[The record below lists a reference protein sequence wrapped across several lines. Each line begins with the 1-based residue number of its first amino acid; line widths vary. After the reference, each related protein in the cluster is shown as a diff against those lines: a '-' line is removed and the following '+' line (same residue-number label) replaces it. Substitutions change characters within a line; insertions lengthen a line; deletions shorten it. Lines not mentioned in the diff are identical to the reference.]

1 MKLIKA
7 ETWARRYFDKED
19 RPDLRTVRGWVRDGY
34 VPGREVGPKLVYVDE
49 DAWLAQQTGDPLAD
63 KVLRNTSRR

>member
-7 ETWARRYFDKED
+7 ETWARRYFGEED

-34 VPGREVGPKLVYVDE
+34 LPGREMGPRLVYVDE
-49 DAWLAQQTGDPLAD
+49 AGWLDKKTGNRLAD
-63 KVLRNTSRR
+63 KVLRQTS